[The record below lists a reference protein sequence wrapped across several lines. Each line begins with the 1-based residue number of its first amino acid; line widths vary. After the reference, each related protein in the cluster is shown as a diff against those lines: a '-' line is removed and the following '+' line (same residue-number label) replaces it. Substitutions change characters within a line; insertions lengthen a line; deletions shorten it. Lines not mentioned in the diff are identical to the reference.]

1 MNQHLDAAL
10 NLTKGSTIWLSH
22 MSEKSVWL
30 FIFILLYAAYCF
42 FWGVRGSRYN
52 SDNPENYYLANRS
65 ISSWVFFFAATAATF
80 AGLTVISQ
88 ASLIYHDGFQYVG
101 TAFIAITVPLGSI
114 FFFKRQWMLSRKFGY
129 ITPGEMYYDYY
140 KSNAIRIISVLVTFF
155 FAVPLLAVLFGATGY
170 LVNILTGEY
179 VSRELG
185 MWVIS
190 TIVLFY
196 VTRGGFKSIFSVGVV
211 QSWLYFLTVIIL
223 GLITYSLIGDFES
236 FGKSLAKIA
245 SSKVSFW
252 GNTNG
257 YGGGDYNGYFA
268 LPGVIQW
275 VAGLGKNEAIGGP
288 WTAMMI
294 FTFTISFMGIILS
307 PSFSMLSYTAKHPKV
322 FSYYQIWGS
331 AVVVGLLLFIFTTFQ
346 GIGASLLGA
355 NAEINSSGLSIDK
368 LLPEIS
374 NNDHSSIV
382 YHIMNL
388 MDNHALWLTGLLAV
402 GLIAA
407 LQSTAA
413 SLLMTSGSI
422 ITRDFYKAYVDQNMN
437 WEKERRAARIIMMLI
452 FLASLYL
459 ATFAKPAMIIFSGI
473 SISIAFQFLIVLLGL
488 VWFPWITRGAAISGI
503 IIGIIIVILTETIGQ
518 QISGNR
524 LPWGRWPLTIHSGVW
539 GLLFNVFIC
548 FSVSAFSSIIKMD
561 NDRDYRQKFHNF
573 LDENMGL
580 HPSRTKL
587 RSFAYVI
594 ALIWLF
600 FGVGPGQVLGN
611 NFFGAPDAGYDSWI
625 LKIPSLWGYQLIWW
639 FFGIGLIWFL
649 ASKMDLSTLP
659 NRPIQSGDLYKNPDE
674 VSGEKNYLD
683 NLGTGYGWIL
693 ILIGLAIFSIIFYV
707 YYV

>member
-1 MNQHLDAAL
+1 
-10 NLTKGSTIWLSH
+10 

-30 FIFILLYAAYCF
+30 FLFILLYAAFCF
-42 FWGVRGSRYN
+42 FWGVRGSKFN
-52 SDNPENYYLANRS
+52 SENPQKYYLADKNV
-65 ISSWVFFFAATAATF
+65 SSWVFFFAATAATF
-80 AGLTVISQ
+80 AGLTIISQ
-88 ASLIYHDGFQYVG
+88 TSLIYNDGFQYVG

-140 KSNAIRIISVLVTFF
+140 KSDTLRIITVLVTFF
-155 FAVPLLAVLFGATGY
+155 VAIPLLAVFFGATGF
-170 LVNILTGEY
+170 LVNILSDGY
-179 VSRELG
+179 ISRDLG

-196 VTRGGFKSIFSVGVV
+196 VTRGGFKSVVSVGVV

-223 GLITYSLIGDFES
+223 GLIIYFFVGNFET
-236 FGKSLAKIA
+236 FGRALSKIA
-245 SSKVSFW
+245 TTPISNW
-252 GNTNG
+252 GNTQG
-257 YGGGDYNGYFA
+257 YGGGDFNGYFA

-275 VAGLGKNEAIGGP
+275 VAGLGKNPAVGGP

-294 FTFTISFMGIILS
+294 FTFAISFMGVVLS
-307 PSFSMLSYTAKHPKV
+307 PSFSMWSYTAKHPKV

-331 AVVVGLLLFIFTTFQ
+331 AVVVGILLFVFATYQ
-346 GIGASLLGA
+346 GVGASLLGA
-355 NAEINSSGLSIDK
+355 NSEINSSGLSINK
-368 LLPEIS
+368 ILPEVS
-374 NNDHSSIV
+374 SEDHSLLI
-382 YHIMNL
+382 YQIINL
-388 MDNHALWLTGLLAV
+388 MDNSALWVTGFLAV
-402 GLIAA
+402 GVIAA
-407 LQSTAA
+407 IQSTAA
-413 SLLMTSGSI
+413 AFLITSGGI
-422 ITRDFYKAYVDQNMN
+422 ITRDLYKTYVNKN
-437 WEKERRAARIIMMLI
+437 ISWENELVAVRIITMLI
-452 FLASLYL
+452 FLAALYL
-459 ATFAKPAMIIFSGI
+459 ATFAKPAMVIFSGI

-488 VWFPWITRGAAISGI
+488 IWFPWITRGAAISGI

-548 FSVSAFSSIIKMD
+548 FSVSAFSSLTKID
-561 NDRDYRQKFHNF
+561 SDRNHRQKYHDF
-573 LDENMGL
+573 LNDHMGL

-600 FGVGPGQVLGN
+600 FGAGPGQVLGN
-611 NFFGAPDAGYDSWI
+611 SFFGEPSAGYEEWI

-659 NRPIQSGDLYKNPDE
+659 NKPIQANDLYKSPDE
-674 VSGEKNYLD
+674 ISGEVNYID
-683 NLGTGYGWIL
+683 KLGTGYGWIL
-693 ILIGLAIFSIIFYV
+693 ILIGMAIFAIIFYV
-707 YYV
+707 YFV

>member
-1 MNQHLDAAL
+1 
-10 NLTKGSTIWLSH
+10 
-22 MSEKSVWL
+22 MSEKSIWL

-52 SDNPENYYLANRS
+52 SDNPENYYLANRN
-65 ISSWVFFFAATAATF
+65 ISSWVFFFAATAVTF

-88 ASLIYHDGFQYVG
+88 TSLIYHDGFQYVG

-140 KSNAIRIISVLVTFF
+140 KSDTIRIISVLVTFF

-196 VTRGGFKSIFSVGVV
+196 VTRGGFKSVFSVGVV

-223 GLITYSLIGDFES
+223 GLITYSFIGDFES

-275 VAGLGKNEAIGGP
+275 VAGLGKNEAVGGP

-355 NAEINSSGLSIDK
+355 NAEINSNGFLIDK
-368 LLPEIS
+368 LLPEILNS
-374 NNDHSSIV
+374 DHSSII
-382 YHIMNL
+382 YHIISL

-413 SLLMTSGSI
+413 ALLMTSGSI
-422 ITRDFYKAYVDQNMN
+422 VTRDFYKAYVDKNTN

-524 LPWGRWPLTIHSGVW
+524 LPWGRWPFTIHSGVW

-548 FSVSAFSSIIKMD
+548 FSVSAFSSIIKVD

-587 RSFAYVI
+587 KSFAYVI

-611 NFFGAPDAGYDSWI
+611 NFFGAPDAGYESWI

-659 NRPIQSGDLYKNPDE
+659 NKPIQSGDLHKHPDE

-693 ILIGLAIFSIIFYV
+693 ILIGIAIFSIIFYV

>member
-1 MNQHLDAAL
+1 
-10 NLTKGSTIWLSH
+10 

-30 FIFILLYAAYCF
+30 FLFILLYAAFCF
-42 FWGVRGSRYN
+42 FWGVRGSKFN
-52 SDNPENYYLANRS
+52 SENPQKYYLADKNV
-65 ISSWVFFFAATAATF
+65 SSWVFFFAATAATF
-80 AGLTVISQ
+80 AGLTIISQ
-88 ASLIYHDGFQYVG
+88 TSLIYNDGFQYVG

-140 KSNAIRIISVLVTFF
+140 KSDTLRIITVLVTFF
-155 FAVPLLAVLFGATGY
+155 VAIPLLAVFFGATGF
-170 LVNILTGEY
+170 LVNILSDGY
-179 VSRELG
+179 ISRDLG

-196 VTRGGFKSIFSVGVV
+196 VTRGGFKSVVSVGVV

-223 GLITYSLIGDFES
+223 GLIIYFFVGNFET
-236 FGKSLAKIA
+236 FGRALSKIA
-245 SSKVSFW
+245 TTPISNW
-252 GNTNG
+252 GNTQG
-257 YGGGDYNGYFA
+257 YGGGDFNGYFA

-275 VAGLGKNEAIGGP
+275 VAGLGKNPAVGGP

-294 FTFTISFMGIILS
+294 FTFAISFMGVVLS
-307 PSFSMLSYTAKHPKV
+307 PSFSMWSYTAKHPKV

-331 AVVVGLLLFIFTTFQ
+331 AVVVGILLFVFATYQ
-346 GIGASLLGA
+346 GVGASLLGA
-355 NAEINSSGLSIDK
+355 NSEINSSGLSINK
-368 LLPEIS
+368 ILPEVS
-374 NNDHSSIV
+374 SEDHSLLI
-382 YHIMNL
+382 YQIINL
-388 MDNHALWLTGLLAV
+388 MDNSALWVTGLLAV
-402 GLIAA
+402 GVIAA
-407 LQSTAA
+407 IQSTAA
-413 SLLMTSGSI
+413 AFLITSGGI
-422 ITRDFYKAYVDQNMN
+422 ITRDLYKTYVNKN
-437 WEKERRAARIIMMLI
+437 ISWENELVAVRIITLLI
-452 FLASLYL
+452 FLAALYL
-459 ATFAKPAMIIFSGI
+459 ATFAKPAMVIFSGI

-488 VWFPWITRGAAISGI
+488 IWFPWITRGAAISGI

-548 FSVSAFSSIIKMD
+548 FSVSAFSSLTKID
-561 NDRDYRQKFHNF
+561 SDRNHRQKYHDF
-573 LDENMGL
+573 LNDHMGL

-600 FGVGPGQVLGN
+600 FGAGPGQVLGN
-611 NFFGAPDAGYDSWI
+611 SFFGEPSAGYEEWI

-659 NRPIQSGDLYKNPDE
+659 NKPIQANDLYKSPDE
-674 VSGEKNYLD
+674 ISGEVNYID
-683 NLGTGYGWIL
+683 KLGTGYGWIL
-693 ILIGLAIFSIIFYV
+693 ILIGMAIFAIIFYV
-707 YYV
+707 YFV

>member
-1 MNQHLDAAL
+1 MQHF
-10 NLTKGSTIWLSH
+10 
-22 MSEKSVWL
+22 V
-30 FIFILLYAAYCF
+30 F
-42 FWGVRGSRYN
+42 FWGVRGSKFN
-52 SDNPENYYLANRS
+52 SENPQKYYLADKNV
-65 ISSWVFFFAATAATF
+65 SSWVFFFAATAATF
-80 AGLTVISQ
+80 AGLTIISQ
-88 ASLIYHDGFQYVG
+88 TSLIYNDGFQYVG

-140 KSNAIRIISVLVTFF
+140 KSDTLRIITVLVTFF
-155 FAVPLLAVLFGATGY
+155 VAIPLLAVFFGATGF
-170 LVNILTGEY
+170 LVNILSDGY
-179 VSRELG
+179 ISRDLG

-196 VTRGGFKSIFSVGVV
+196 VTRGGFKSVVSVGVV

-223 GLITYSLIGDFES
+223 GLIIYFFVGNFET
-236 FGKSLAKIA
+236 FGRALSKIA
-245 SSKVSFW
+245 TTPISNW
-252 GNTNG
+252 GNTQG
-257 YGGGDYNGYFA
+257 YGGGDFNGYFA

-275 VAGLGKNEAIGGP
+275 VAGLGKNPAVGGP

-294 FTFTISFMGIILS
+294 FTFAISFMGVVLS
-307 PSFSMLSYTAKHPKV
+307 PSFSMWSYTAKHPKV

-331 AVVVGLLLFIFTTFQ
+331 AVVVGILLFVFATYQ

-355 NAEINSSGLSIDK
+355 NSEINSSGLSINK
-368 LLPEIS
+368 ILPEVS
-374 NNDHSSIV
+374 SEDHSLLI
-382 YHIMNL
+382 YQIINL
-388 MDNHALWLTGLLAV
+388 MDNSALWVTGLLAV
-402 GLIAA
+402 GVIAA
-407 LQSTAA
+407 IQSTAA
-413 SLLMTSGSI
+413 AFLITSGGI
-422 ITRDFYKAYVDQNMN
+422 ITRDLYKTYVNKN
-437 WEKERRAARIIMMLI
+437 ISWENELVAVRIITMLI
-452 FLASLYL
+452 FLAALYL
-459 ATFAKPAMIIFSGI
+459 ATFAKPAMVIFSGI

-488 VWFPWITRGAAISGI
+488 IWFPWITRGAAISGI

-548 FSVSAFSSIIKMD
+548 FSVSAFSSLTKID
-561 NDRDYRQKFHNF
+561 SDRNHRQKYHDF
-573 LDENMGL
+573 LNDHMGL

-600 FGVGPGQVLGN
+600 FGAGPGQVLGN
-611 NFFGAPDAGYDSWI
+611 SFFGEPSAGYEEWI

-659 NRPIQSGDLYKNPDE
+659 NKPIQANDLYKSPDE
-674 VSGEKNYLD
+674 ISGEVNYID
-683 NLGTGYGWIL
+683 KLGTGYGWIL
-693 ILIGLAIFSIIFYV
+693 ILIGIAIFEIIFYV
-707 YYV
+707 YFV

>member
-1 MNQHLDAAL
+1 
-10 NLTKGSTIWLSH
+10 

-30 FIFILLYAAYCF
+30 FLFILLYAAFCF
-42 FWGVRGSRYN
+42 FWGVRGSKFN
-52 SDNPENYYLANRS
+52 SENPQKYYLADKNV
-65 ISSWVFFFAATAATF
+65 SSWVFFFAATAATF
-80 AGLTVISQ
+80 AGLTIISQ
-88 ASLIYHDGFQYVG
+88 TSLIYNDGFQYVG

-140 KSNAIRIISVLVTFF
+140 KSDTLRIITVLVTFF
-155 FAVPLLAVLFGATGY
+155 VAIPLLAVFFGATGF
-170 LVNILTGEY
+170 LVNILSDGY
-179 VSRELG
+179 ISRDLG

-196 VTRGGFKSIFSVGVV
+196 VTRGGFKSVVSVGVV

-223 GLITYSLIGDFES
+223 GLIIYFFVGNFET
-236 FGKSLAKIA
+236 FGRALSNIA
-245 SSKVSFW
+245 TTPISNW
-252 GNTNG
+252 GNTQG
-257 YGGGDYNGYFA
+257 YGGGDFNGYFA

-275 VAGLGKNEAIGGP
+275 VAGLGKNPAVGGP

-294 FTFTISFMGIILS
+294 FTFAISFMGVVLS
-307 PSFSMLSYTAKHPKV
+307 PSFSMWSYTAKHPKV

-331 AVVVGLLLFIFTTFQ
+331 AVVVGILLFVFATYQ
-346 GIGASLLGA
+346 GVGASLLGA
-355 NAEINSSGLSIDK
+355 NSEINSSGLSINK
-368 LLPEIS
+368 ILPEVS
-374 NNDHSSIV
+374 SEDHSLLI
-382 YHIMNL
+382 YQIINL
-388 MDNHALWLTGLLAV
+388 MDNSALWVTGLLAV
-402 GLIAA
+402 GVIAA
-407 LQSTAA
+407 IQSTAA
-413 SLLMTSGSI
+413 AFLITSGGI
-422 ITRDFYKAYVDQNMN
+422 ITRDLYKTYVNKN
-437 WEKERRAARIIMMLI
+437 ISWENELVAVRIITMLI
-452 FLASLYL
+452 FLAALYL
-459 ATFAKPAMIIFSGI
+459 ATFAKPAMVIFSGI

-488 VWFPWITRGAAISGI
+488 IWFPWITRGAAISGI

-548 FSVSAFSSIIKMD
+548 FSVSAFSSLTKID
-561 NDRDYRQKFHNF
+561 SDRNHRQKYHDF
-573 LDENMGL
+573 LNDHMGL

-600 FGVGPGQVLGN
+600 FGAGPGQVLGN
-611 NFFGAPDAGYDSWI
+611 SFFGEPSAGYEEWI

-659 NRPIQSGDLYKNPDE
+659 NKPIQANDLYKSPDE
-674 VSGEKNYLD
+674 ISGEVNYID
-683 NLGTGYGWIL
+683 KLGTGYGWIL
-693 ILIGLAIFSIIFYV
+693 ILIGMAIFAIIFYV
-707 YYV
+707 YFV

>member
-1 MNQHLDAAL
+1 
-10 NLTKGSTIWLSH
+10 
-22 MSEKSVWL
+22 MSEKSLWL

-42 FWGVRGSRYN
+42 FWGVRGSKYN
-52 SDNPENYYLANRS
+52 SENPENYYLANRN

-88 ASLIYHDGFQYVG
+88 TSLTFHDGFQYVG

-114 FFFKRQWMLSRKFGY
+114 FFFKRQWMLSKKFGY

-140 KSNAIRIISVLVTFF
+140 KSDTIRVISVLVTFF
-155 FAVPLLAVLFGATGY
+155 ISIPLLAVFFGATGY
-170 LVNILTGEY
+170 LVNVISEGY

-190 TIVLFY
+190 IIVLFY
-196 VTRGGFKSIFSVGVV
+196 VTRGGFKSIASVGVV
-211 QSWLYFLTVIIL
+211 QSWLYFLTIIIL
-223 GLITYSLIGDFES
+223 GLITYSFIGNFEL
-236 FGKSLAKIA
+236 FGKALSKIA
-245 SSKVSFW
+245 STKISLW

-275 VAGLGKNEAIGGP
+275 VAGLGKNEATGGP

-307 PSFSMLSYTAKHPKV
+307 PSFSMWSYSAKHPKV
-322 FSYYQIWGS
+322 FSYYQVWGS
-331 AVVVGLLLFIFTTFQ
+331 AVVIGLLLFVFTTYQ

-355 NAEINSSGLSIDK
+355 NADINNSGLAINN
-368 LLPEIS
+368 LLPEVS
-374 NNDHSSIV
+374 SNDHTLIV
-382 YHIMNL
+382 YHIINL
-388 MDNHALWLTGLLAV
+388 MDKHALWLTGLLAV

-413 SLLMTSGSI
+413 TLLMTSGSI
-422 ITRDFYKAYVDQNMN
+422 VTRDLYKAYVNKN
-437 WEKERRAARIIMMLI
+437 ITWEKELAAARIIMLLI

-473 SISIAFQFLIVLLGL
+473 SISIAFQFIIVLLGL
-488 VWFPWITRGAAISGI
+488 VWFPWITRGAAVFGL
-503 IIGIIIVILTETIGQ
+503 IIGIFIVILTETIGQ
-518 QISGNR
+518 QITGNR

-539 GLLFNVFIC
+539 GLIFNVFIC
-548 FSVSAFSSIIKMD
+548 FSISAFSSITKMD
-561 NDRDYRQKFHNF
+561 LYRSHREKFHNF
-573 LDENMGL
+573 LNDHMGL

-600 FGVGPGQVLGN
+600 FGVGPGQILGN
-611 NFFGAPDAGYDSWI
+611 SFFGDPELVTMLGY
-625 LKIPSLWGYQLIWW
+625 
-639 FFGIGLIWFL
+639 
-649 ASKMDLSTLP
+649 
-659 NRPIQSGDLYKNPDE
+659 
-674 VSGEKNYLD
+674 
-683 NLGTGYGWIL
+683 
-693 ILIGLAIFSIIFYV
+693 
-707 YYV
+707 

>member
-1 MNQHLDAAL
+1 
-10 NLTKGSTIWLSH
+10 

-30 FIFILLYAAYCF
+30 FLFILLYAAFCF
-42 FWGVRGSRYN
+42 FWGVRGSKFN
-52 SDNPENYYLANRS
+52 SENPQKYYLADKNV
-65 ISSWVFFFAATAATF
+65 SSWVFFFAATAATF
-80 AGLTVISQ
+80 AGLTIISQ
-88 ASLIYHDGFQYVG
+88 TSLIYNDGFQYVG

-140 KSNAIRIISVLVTFF
+140 KSDTLRIITVLVTFF
-155 FAVPLLAVLFGATGY
+155 VAIPLLAVFFGATGF
-170 LVNILTGEY
+170 LVNILSDGY
-179 VSRELG
+179 ISRDLG

-196 VTRGGFKSIFSVGVV
+196 VTRGGFKSVVSVGVV

-223 GLITYSLIGDFES
+223 GLIIYFFVGNFET
-236 FGKSLAKIA
+236 FGRALSKIA
-245 SSKVSFW
+245 TTPISNW
-252 GNTNG
+252 GNTQG
-257 YGGGDYNGYFA
+257 YGGGDFNGYFA

-275 VAGLGKNEAIGGP
+275 VAGLGKNPAVGGP

-294 FTFTISFMGIILS
+294 FTFAISFMGVVLS
-307 PSFSMLSYTAKHPKV
+307 PSFSMWSYTAKHPKV

-331 AVVVGLLLFIFTTFQ
+331 AVVVGILLFVFATYQ
-346 GIGASLLGA
+346 GVGASLLGA
-355 NAEINSSGLSIDK
+355 NSEINSSGLSINK
-368 LLPEIS
+368 ILPEL
-374 NNDHSSIV
+374 SSEDNSLLI
-382 YHIMNL
+382 YQIINL
-388 MDNHALWLTGLLAV
+388 MDNSALWVTGLLAV
-402 GLIAA
+402 GVIAA
-407 LQSTAA
+407 IQSTAA
-413 SLLMTSGSI
+413 AFLITSGGI
-422 ITRDFYKAYVDQNMN
+422 ITRDLYKTYVNKN
-437 WEKERRAARIIMMLI
+437 ISWENELVAVRIITMLI
-452 FLASLYL
+452 FLAALYL
-459 ATFAKPAMIIFSGI
+459 ATFAKPAMVIFSGI

-488 VWFPWITRGAAISGI
+488 IWFPWITRGAAISGI

-548 FSVSAFSSIIKMD
+548 FSVSAFSSLTKID
-561 NDRDYRQKFHNF
+561 SDRNHRQKYHDF
-573 LDENMGL
+573 LNDHMGL

-600 FGVGPGQVLGN
+600 FGAGPGQVLGN
-611 NFFGAPDAGYDSWI
+611 SFFGEPSAGYEEWI

-659 NRPIQSGDLYKNPDE
+659 NKPIQANDLYKSPDE
-674 VSGEKNYLD
+674 ISGEVNYID
-683 NLGTGYGWIL
+683 KLGTGYGWIL
-693 ILIGLAIFSIIFYV
+693 ILIGMAIFAIIFYV
-707 YYV
+707 YFV

>member
-1 MNQHLDAAL
+1 
-10 NLTKGSTIWLSH
+10 
-22 MSEKSVWL
+22 MSEKSIWL

-52 SDNPENYYLANRS
+52 SDNPENYYLANRN
-65 ISSWVFFFAATAATF
+65 ISSWVFFFAATAVTF

-88 ASLIYHDGFQYVG
+88 TSLIYHDGFQYVG

-140 KSNAIRIISVLVTFF
+140 KSDTIRIISVLVTFF

-196 VTRGGFKSIFSVGVV
+196 VTRGGFKSVFSVGVV

-223 GLITYSLIGDFES
+223 GLITYSFIGDFES

-275 VAGLGKNEAIGGP
+275 VAGLGKNEAVGGP

-355 NAEINSSGLSIDK
+355 NAEINSNGFLIDK
-368 LLPEIS
+368 LLPEILNS
-374 NNDHSSIV
+374 DHSSII
-382 YHIMNL
+382 YHIISL

-413 SLLMTSGSI
+413 ALLMTSGSI
-422 ITRDFYKAYVDQNMN
+422 VTRDFYKAYVDKNTN
-437 WEKERRAARIIMMLI
+437 WEKERRAARIIIMLI

-524 LPWGRWPLTIHSGVW
+524 LPWGRWPFTIHSGVW

-548 FSVSAFSSIIKMD
+548 FSVSAFSSIIKVD

-587 RSFAYVI
+587 KSFAYVI

-611 NFFGAPDAGYDSWI
+611 NFFGAPDAGYESWI

-659 NRPIQSGDLYKNPDE
+659 NKPIQSGDLHKHPDE

-693 ILIGLAIFSIIFYV
+693 ILIGIAIFSIIFYV

>member
-1 MNQHLDAAL
+1 
-10 NLTKGSTIWLSH
+10 

-30 FIFILLYAAYCF
+30 FLFILLYAAFCF
-42 FWGVRGSRYN
+42 FWGVRGSKFN
-52 SDNPENYYLANRS
+52 SENPQKYYLADKNV
-65 ISSWVFFFAATAATF
+65 SSWVFFFAATAATF
-80 AGLTVISQ
+80 AGLTIISQ
-88 ASLIYHDGFQYVG
+88 TSLIYNDGFQYVG

-140 KSNAIRIISVLVTFF
+140 KSDTLRIITVLVTFF
-155 FAVPLLAVLFGATGY
+155 VAIPLLAVFFGATGF
-170 LVNILTGEY
+170 LVNILSDGY
-179 VSRELG
+179 ISRDLG

-196 VTRGGFKSIFSVGVV
+196 VTRGGFKSVVSVGVV

-223 GLITYSLIGDFES
+223 GLIIYFFVGNFET
-236 FGKSLAKIA
+236 FGRALSKIA
-245 SSKVSFW
+245 TTPISNW
-252 GNTNG
+252 GNTQG
-257 YGGGDYNGYFA
+257 YGGGDFNGYFA

-275 VAGLGKNEAIGGP
+275 VAGLGKNPAVGGP

-294 FTFTISFMGIILS
+294 FTFAISFMGVVLS
-307 PSFSMLSYTAKHPKV
+307 PSFSMWSYTAKHPKV

-331 AVVVGLLLFIFTTFQ
+331 AVVVGILLFVFATYQ
-346 GIGASLLGA
+346 GVGASLLGA
-355 NAEINSSGLSIDK
+355 NSEINSSGLSINK
-368 LLPEIS
+368 ILPEVS
-374 NNDHSSIV
+374 SEDHSLLI
-382 YHIMNL
+382 YQIINL
-388 MDNHALWLTGLLAV
+388 MDNSALWVTGLLAV
-402 GLIAA
+402 GVIAA
-407 LQSTAA
+407 IQSTAA
-413 SLLMTSGSI
+413 AFLITSGGI
-422 ITRDFYKAYVDQNMN
+422 ITRDLYKTYVNKN
-437 WEKERRAARIIMMLI
+437 ISWENELVAVRIITMLI
-452 FLASLYL
+452 FLAALYL
-459 ATFAKPAMIIFSGI
+459 ATFAKPAMVIFSGI

-548 FSVSAFSSIIKMD
+548 FSVSAFSSLTKID
-561 NDRDYRQKFHNF
+561 SDRNHRQKYHDF
-573 LDENMGL
+573 LNDHMGL

-600 FGVGPGQVLGN
+600 FGAGPGQVLGN
-611 NFFGAPDAGYDSWI
+611 SFFGEPSAGYEEWI

-659 NRPIQSGDLYKNPDE
+659 NKPIQANDLYKSPDE
-674 VSGEKNYLD
+674 ISGEVNYID
-683 NLGTGYGWIL
+683 KLGTGYGWIL
-693 ILIGLAIFSIIFYV
+693 ILIGMAIFAIIFYV
-707 YYV
+707 YFV

>member
-1 MNQHLDAAL
+1 
-10 NLTKGSTIWLSH
+10 
-22 MSEKSVWL
+22 MSEKAVWL
-30 FIFILLYAAYCF
+30 FLFILLYAAFCF
-42 FWGVRGSRYN
+42 FWGVRGSKFN
-52 SDNPENYYLANRS
+52 SENPEKYYLADKKV
-65 ISSWVFFFAATAATF
+65 SSWVFFFAATAATF
-80 AGLTVISQ
+80 AGLTIISQ
-88 ASLIYHDGFQYVG
+88 SGLIFNDGFQYVG
-101 TAFIAITVPLGSI
+101 TAFIAITVPLGSL

-129 ITPGEMYYDYY
+129 ITPGEMYFDYY
-140 KSNAIRIISVLVTFF
+140 KSDALRVITVLVTFF
-155 FAVPLLAVLFGATGY
+155 VAIPLLAVFFGATGF
-170 LVNILTGEY
+170 LVNVLSDGYI
-179 VSRELG
+179 SRDLG

-196 VTRGGFKSIFSVGVV
+196 VTRGGFKSVVSVGVV

-223 GLITYSLIGDFES
+223 GLIIYYFVGNFQI
-236 FGKSLAKIA
+236 FGQALSKLASTSI
-245 SSKVSFW
+245 SNW

-275 VAGLGKNEAIGGP
+275 VGGLGKNTATGGP

-294 FTFTISFMGIILS
+294 FTFTISFMGVVLS
-307 PSFSMLSYTAKHPKV
+307 PSFSMWSYSAKHPKV

-331 AVVVGLLLFIFTTFQ
+331 AVAIGFLLFIFSTYQ

-355 NAEINSSGLSIDK
+355 NSEVNSNGLSINK
-368 LLPEIS
+368 ILPEIS
-374 NNDHSSIV
+374 QKDHTLLV
-382 YHIMNL
+382 YHIINL
-388 MDNHALWLTGLLAV
+388 MDNSALWLTGLLAV
-402 GLIAA
+402 GVIAA
-407 LQSTAA
+407 IQSTAA
-413 SLLMTSGSI
+413 AFLMTSGSI
-422 ITRDFYKAYVDQNMN
+422 ITRDLYKTYVNKNLTWKNELMAV
-437 WEKERRAARIIMMLI
+437 RLITMLI

-459 ATFAKPAMIIFSGI
+459 ATFAKPAMVIFSGI

-539 GLLFNVFIC
+539 GLIFNVFIC
-548 FSVSAFSSIIKMD
+548 FSVSAFSAITKMD
-561 NDRDYRQKFHNF
+561 KDRIHRQKFHDF
-573 LDENMGL
+573 LNDHMGL

-600 FGVGPGQVLGN
+600 FGAGPGQVLGN
-611 NFFGAPDAGYDSWI
+611 NFFGAPGAGYEAWI

-639 FFGIGLIWFL
+639 FFGIGLVWFL

-659 NRPIQSGDLYKNPDE
+659 NRPIQANDLHKQPDE
-674 VSGEKNYLD
+674 VLGEVNYID
-683 NLGTGYGWIL
+683 KLGTGYGWIL
-693 ILIGLAIFSIIFYV
+693 ILIGIAIFTIIFYV
-707 YYV
+707 YFV

>member
-1 MNQHLDAAL
+1 
-10 NLTKGSTIWLSH
+10 

-52 SDNPENYYLANRS
+52 SDNPENYYLANRN

-88 ASLIYHDGFQYVG
+88 TSLIYHDGFQYVG

-140 KSNAIRIISVLVTFF
+140 QSDTIRIISVLVTFF

-190 TIVLFY
+190 IIVLFY

-223 GLITYSLIGDFES
+223 GLITYSFIGDIEI

-245 SSKVSFW
+245 SSKISFW

-257 YGGGDYNGYFA
+257 YGGGDYNSYFA

-275 VAGLGKNEAIGGP
+275 VAGLGKNEAVGGP

-355 NAEINSSGLSIDK
+355 NAEVNSNGFSIDK

-374 NNDHSSIV
+374 NSDHSSIV

-422 ITRDFYKAYVDQNMN
+422 ITRDFYKAYVNQNMS

-524 LPWGRWPLTIHSGVW
+524 LPWGRWPLTIHSGIW

-548 FSVSAFSSIIKMD
+548 FSVSAFSSIIKID

-573 LDENMGL
+573 LNENMGL

-594 ALIWLF
+594 TLIWLF

-659 NRPIQSGDLYKNPDE
+659 NRPIQSGDLYKHPDE

>member
-1 MNQHLDAAL
+1 
-10 NLTKGSTIWLSH
+10 
-22 MSEKSVWL
+22 MSEKAVWL
-30 FIFILLYAAYCF
+30 FLFILLYAAFCF
-42 FWGVRGSRYN
+42 FWGVRGSKFN
-52 SDNPENYYLANRS
+52 SENPDKYYLADKKV
-65 ISSWVFFFAATAATF
+65 SSWVFFFAATAATF
-80 AGLTVISQ
+80 AGLTIISQ
-88 ASLIYHDGFQYVG
+88 SSLIFNDGFQYVG
-101 TAFIAITVPLGSI
+101 TAFIAITVPLGSL

-129 ITPGEMYYDYY
+129 ITPGEMYFDYY
-140 KSNAIRIISVLVTFF
+140 KSDALRIITVLVTFF
-155 FAVPLLAVLFGATGY
+155 VAIPLLAVFFGATGF
-170 LVNILTGEY
+170 LVNVLSDGYI
-179 VSRELG
+179 SRDLG

-196 VTRGGFKSIFSVGVV
+196 VTRGGFKSVVSVGVV

-223 GLITYSLIGDFES
+223 GLIIYYFVGNFQI
-236 FGKSLAKIA
+236 FGQALSKLASTSI
-245 SSKVSFW
+245 SNW

-275 VAGLGKNEAIGGP
+275 VGGLGKNTATGGP

-294 FTFTISFMGIILS
+294 FTFTISFMGVVLS
-307 PSFSMLSYTAKHPKV
+307 PSFSMWSYSAKHPKV

-331 AVVVGLLLFIFTTFQ
+331 AVAIGFLLFIFSTYQ

-355 NAEINSSGLSIDK
+355 NSEVNSNGLSINK
-368 LLPEIS
+368 ILPEIS
-374 NNDHSSIV
+374 QKDHTLLV
-382 YHIMNL
+382 YHIINL
-388 MDNHALWLTGLLAV
+388 MDNSALWLTGLLAV
-402 GLIAA
+402 GVIAA
-407 LQSTAA
+407 IQSTAA
-413 SLLMTSGSI
+413 AFLMTSGSI
-422 ITRDFYKAYVDQNMN
+422 ITRDLYKTYVNKNLTWKNELMAV
-437 WEKERRAARIIMMLI
+437 RLITMLI

-459 ATFAKPAMIIFSGI
+459 ATFAKPAMVIFSGI

-539 GLLFNVFIC
+539 GLIFNVFIC
-548 FSVSAFSSIIKMD
+548 FSVSAFSAITKMD
-561 NDRDYRQKFHNF
+561 KDRIHRQKFHDF
-573 LDENMGL
+573 LNDHMGL

-600 FGVGPGQVLGN
+600 FGAGPGQVLGN
-611 NFFGAPDAGYDSWI
+611 NFFGAPGAGYEAWI

-639 FFGIGLIWFL
+639 FFGIGLVWFL

-659 NRPIQSGDLYKNPDE
+659 NRPIQANDLHKQPDE
-674 VSGEKNYLD
+674 VLGEVNYID
-683 NLGTGYGWIL
+683 KLGTGYGWIL
-693 ILIGLAIFSIIFYV
+693 ILIGIAIFTIIFYV
-707 YYV
+707 YFV

>member
-1 MNQHLDAAL
+1 
-10 NLTKGSTIWLSH
+10 

-30 FIFILLYAAYCF
+30 FLFILLYAAFCF
-42 FWGVRGSRYN
+42 FWGVRGSKFN
-52 SDNPENYYLANRS
+52 SEDPQKYYLADKNV
-65 ISSWVFFFAATAATF
+65 SSWVFFFAATAATF
-80 AGLTVISQ
+80 AGLTIISQ
-88 ASLIYHDGFQYVG
+88 TSLIYNDGFQYVG

-140 KSNAIRIISVLVTFF
+140 KSDTLRIITVLVTFF
-155 FAVPLLAVLFGATGY
+155 VAIPLLAVFFGATGF
-170 LVNILTGEY
+170 LVNILSDGY
-179 VSRELG
+179 ISRDLG

-196 VTRGGFKSIFSVGVV
+196 VTRGGFKSVVSVGVV

-223 GLITYSLIGDFES
+223 GLIIYFFVGNFET
-236 FGKSLAKIA
+236 FGRALSKIA
-245 SSKVSFW
+245 TTPISNW
-252 GNTNG
+252 GNTQG
-257 YGGGDYNGYFA
+257 YGGGDFNGYFA

-275 VAGLGKNEAIGGP
+275 VAGLGKNPAVGGP

-294 FTFTISFMGIILS
+294 FTFAISFMGVVLS
-307 PSFSMLSYTAKHPKV
+307 PSFSMWSYTAKHPKV

-331 AVVVGLLLFIFTTFQ
+331 AVVVGILLFVFATYQ

-355 NAEINSSGLSIDK
+355 NSEINSSGLSINK
-368 LLPEIS
+368 ILPEVS
-374 NNDHSSIV
+374 SEDHSLLI
-382 YHIMNL
+382 YQIINL
-388 MDNHALWLTGLLAV
+388 MDNSALWVTGLLAV
-402 GLIAA
+402 GVIAA
-407 LQSTAA
+407 IQSTAA
-413 SLLMTSGSI
+413 AFLITSGGI
-422 ITRDFYKAYVDQNMN
+422 ITRDLYKTYVNKN
-437 WEKERRAARIIMMLI
+437 ISWENELVAVRIITMLI
-452 FLASLYL
+452 FLAALYL
-459 ATFAKPAMIIFSGI
+459 ATFAKPAMVIFSGI

-488 VWFPWITRGAAISGI
+488 IWFPWITRGAAISGI

-548 FSVSAFSSIIKMD
+548 FSVSAFSSLTKID
-561 NDRDYRQKFHNF
+561 SDRNHRQKYHDF
-573 LDENMGL
+573 LNDHMGL

-600 FGVGPGQVLGN
+600 FGAGPGQVLGN
-611 NFFGAPDAGYDSWI
+611 SFFGEPSAGYEEWI

-659 NRPIQSGDLYKNPDE
+659 NKPIQANDLYKTPDE
-674 VSGEKNYLD
+674 ISGEINYID
-683 NLGTGYGWIL
+683 KLGTGYGWIL
-693 ILIGLAIFSIIFYV
+693 ILIGMAIFAIIFYV
-707 YYV
+707 YFV